1 MAGQERS
8 EPTIH
13 DVARRAGVSTATVS
27 RALNA
32 TGQVRP
38 ATRWLVEE
46 AVRELGYRP
55 NTLARSLKTRTTQ
68 TIAFL
73 LPDITNPF
81 YPGLV
86 KGVQDCAH
94 EHGYTLLLGSAEGD
108 PDGEEEYLNLLREKR
123 VDGAVVDGLVL
134 ARDRIAAF
142 VSDGFP
148 IVSLDRNV
156 DFPNVPLVQ
165 VNNARGARLATE
177 HLLGLGHRRIAHVI
191 GADGL
196 RISEDRLDGY
206 LETLR
211 EAGVEPDVQLIASG
225 GFTEEGGAAATS
237 ALLERGGGFT
247 AVFAANDMSA
257 IGAIKALEDRGLRIP
272 HDVSVVGFDD
282 LRLAAYVSPAL
293 TTVRQPAYEMSYRA
307 AELLFELIETGR
319 RRRRSANVVFEPE
332 LIVRQS
338 SGPAP

>member
-1 MAGQERS
+1 MASQERT

-32 TGQVRP
+32 KGQVRP

-94 EHGYTLLLGSAEGD
+94 AHGYTLLLGSAEGD
-108 PDGEEEYLNLLREKR
+108 PAAEEQYLNLLWEKR
-123 VDGAVVDGLVL
+123 VDGAIVDGLVL
-134 ARDRIAAF
+134 PRDRIAAF
-142 VSDGFP
+142 VSGGFP

-177 HLLGLGHRRIAHVI
+177 HLLDLGHRRVAHVS

-196 RISEDRLDGY
+196 RISEERLAGY
-206 LETLR
+206 VDALR
-211 EAGVEPDVQLIASG
+211 EAGIEPDPRLIAAGRFS
-225 GFTEEGGAAATS
+225 EEGGAAA
-237 ALLERGGGFT
+237 AELLLARGGDFT
-247 AVFAANDMSA
+247 ALFAANDMSA
-257 IGAIKALEDRGLRIP
+257 IGAIKTLEDRGLRIP
-272 HDVSVVGFDD
+272 DDVSVVGFDD
-282 LRLAAYVSPAL
+282 LRLSAYVSPAL

-307 AELLFELIETGR
+307 AELLFELIETGK

-332 LIVRQS
+332 LIVRS
-338 SGPAP
+338 SSAPRR